1 LRYLRSP
8 YVHQGAEKKDEG
20 ASNGKMP
27 INIAYPA
34 AEALHLRNALGT
46 RRFKAKPGE
55 VDA

>member
-1 LRYLRSP
+1 MKEDQREETP
-8 YVHQGAEKKDEG
+8 AK
-20 ASNGKMP
+20 
-27 INIAYPA
+27 IAYPT